1 MKNAFRLIMICLLF
15 AVAGSPAM
23 GQEMLGLVNSNYAG
37 SMGVS
42 MNPSSMA
49 NSKIRVD
56 YSIFTIRSFVE
67 NNYFYLPAKEA
78 SFFKIINGSY
88 RFPFFAKPYGE
99 GERNVYSYYMDP
111 SNKNIFVNSRI
122 DGPGIMFGLNDHIL
136 SIHTS
141 YRMVSSTR
149 GLPFDIANFSYYA
162 MDFYPQHNIYYER
175 GNYRMASMAWWEIG
189 MSYATILARP
199 FKTLWSAGITL
210 NWLGGYSG
218 AYLDGR
224 ETDYIV
230 YNDSILNLDYLDGEI
245 GLSLPVDYDT
255 DEVDFFNPLIRGTGL
270 GIDLGIT
277 FQYRDKPYM
286 RKYKGQYYR
295 KGFEDYLYKVG
306 FSLLDLGW
314 VTFNKDAEKH
324 SYDGVSNHHLN
335 VNYLQ
340 YTNIHDE
347 LAAVSELLYG
357 DPDASYR
364 DDQFRLYLPM
374 AASVQF
380 DYHPSGPWFLNGTL
394 VVPLT
399 VATPMLERPMILAMT
414 PRYETKELEVSLPMI
429 FYDVIYPRLGI
440 SVRFHGLTIGSDNL
454 GGFLGYKDFTGYDFY
469 INYKVNLNG
478 SKKPFHSKSNPCW
491 FN

>member
-1 MKNAFRLIMICLLF
+1 
-15 AVAGSPAM
+15 M

-49 NSKIRVD
+49 NSKVRVD
-56 YSIFTIRSFVE
+56 YSIFTVRSFVE

-111 SNKNIFVNSRI
+111 SDKNIFVNSRI
-122 DGPGIMFGLNDHIL
+122 DGPGVMFGLNDHIF

-189 MSYATILARP
+189 FSYATILARP

-224 ETDYIV
+224 ETDYVV
-230 YNDSILNLDYLDGEI
+230 YNDSILNLDFLDGEI
-245 GLSLPVDYDT
+245 GLSLPIDYDT
-255 DEVDFFNPLIRGTGL
+255 DDVDFFNPLIRGTGL

-306 FSLLDLGW
+306 FSLLDIGW

-364 DDQFRLYLPM
+364 DNKFRLYLPM

-440 SVRFHGLTIGSDNL
+440 SVRFHGLTVGSDNL